1 MSEVIGEIGVIGVI
15 GVIRVIREIR
25 EIGQMGIIGGD
36 WGVNPYP
43 LRGLPLR
50 QGESFLFFFWGGVNQ
65 NKEA

>member
-1 MSEVIGEIGVIGVI
+1 MSEVIGEIGVI

-43 LRGLPLR
+43 LRPLLR
-50 QGESFLFFFWGGVNQ
+50 QGESFFIFFGGG
-65 NKEA
+65 

>member
-15 GVIRVIREIR
+15 RV
-25 EIGQMGIIGGD
+25 IGQMGIIGGD

-50 QGESFLFFFWGGVNQ
+50 QGESFLFFFWGG
-65 NKEA
+65 